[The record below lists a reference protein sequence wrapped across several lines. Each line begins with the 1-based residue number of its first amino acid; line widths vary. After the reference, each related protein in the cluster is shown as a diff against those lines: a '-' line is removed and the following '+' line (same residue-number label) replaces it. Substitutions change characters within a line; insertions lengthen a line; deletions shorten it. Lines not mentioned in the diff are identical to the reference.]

1 MLTRRL
7 TNDNVCI
14 RWIISSLKSQILT
27 TNSIDLMSRQKSQ
40 NKIKQMGYVNS
51 SIGTIS
57 VLRSVVSPN
66 QCLNMTTEPA
76 NWRRLWCSQHTRSL
90 ALDFAKK
97 GKYNIDVH
105 LHSNCLFG
113 KGVVC
118 ADIAWSTLH
127 TRS

>member
-1 MLTRRL
+1 M
-7 TNDNVCI
+7 D
-14 RWIISSLKSQILT
+14 
-27 TNSIDLMSRQKSQ
+27 
-40 NKIKQMGYVNS
+40 YVNS

-66 QCLNMTTEPA
+66 QYPNMTTEPA
-76 NWRRLWCSQHTRSL
+76 NWRLGCSQQTRSL

-105 LHSNCLFG
+105 LHSNRLFG

-118 ADIAWSTLH
+118 ADIAWSTH
-127 TRS
+127 FTRVHNTPPAHASNTCTFSFDASSR